1 MENNQLNGQ
10 YGNIK
15 GFLKSSDDLKLL
27 SQYDF
32 KNEYKNYSKN
42 KNVKDLKTIDNNLE
56 KIIQYKK
63 NNTLINP
70 KFDCDGSGYGNS
82 RYICTLTREVYRTLW
97 GWNDKKDNNKR
108 KELSRFGFSLFDN
121 GASMGPET
129 MNSFMT
135 TFNNREEVSENCF
148 YDFARYTHCIGN
160 FTLTYEG
167 YNKYTKKDYWDLK
180 LECQYQNKAIFNN
193 YINSFF
199 LWDYVFNCNE
209 NDGKKIYKIKSL
221 FKENF
226 RITNSYKYLYDGK
239 LRNKGNKSL
248 LAKGK
253 EINNFLANV
262 VWAIKRRGIFMIA
275 LLKIADKCSDLYK
288 EIQLAV
294 FNTNKVYLGF
304 DEVFLEILKLDDVI
318 NNNEIKEL
326 LEQAQ
331 EEIDKIKVD

>member
-42 KNVKDLKTIDNNLE
+42 KNVEDLKTIDNNLE

-70 KFDCDGSGYGNS
+70 KFDCDGSGCGNS
-82 RYICTLTREVYRTLW
+82 KFICTLAREVYRTLW
-97 GWNDKKDNNKR
+97 GWNDKKDNNQC
-108 KELSRFGFSLFDN
+108 KELSRYGFSIFDN

-129 MNSFMT
+129 INSFMT
-135 TFNNREEVSENCF
+135 TFNIRGEVSADCF
-148 YDFARYTHCIGN
+148 NDFAKYTHCIGN

-167 YNKYTKKDYWDLK
+167 YNRYIFKDYWDLK
-180 LECQYQNKAIFNN
+180 LANQYQNKTTFNN
-193 YINSFF
+193 YINTFF
-199 LWDYVFNCNE
+199 LWDYVFNCDE
-209 NDGKKIYKIKSL
+209 NDSKKIYKIKSL

-226 RITNSYKYLYDGK
+226 RDSSSFRYLFSGK
-239 LRNKGNKSL
+239 LRNKGNKYL
-248 LAKGK
+248 PQGQ
-253 EINNFLANV
+253 EINIFLTNV
-262 VWAIKRRGIFMIA
+262 VWAIKRRGVFMVA
-275 LLKIADKCSDLYK
+275 MLKIAAKDIDLYK
-288 EIQLAV
+288 DIQLTV
-294 FNTNKVYLGF
+294 FNTNKVYSDF
-304 DEVFLEILKLDDVI
+304 DEVFLEILKLDDII

-331 EEIDKIKVD
+331 EEIDKIKVV